1 MPITKSP
8 SPSPNCNLPFN
19 ESDAPSIS
27 ASSSNPMPLTTPG
40 EMQSPR
46 AKLSK
51 GEIANVNFK
60 TWQLWQVGSPLHLMF
75 AMPSY

>member
-1 MPITKSP
+1 
-8 SPSPNCNLPFN
+8 
-19 ESDAPSIS
+19 
-27 ASSSNPMPLTTPG
+27 MPLTTPG